1 MQAVILTGTIA
12 GFVHV
17 VSGADHLIAMVP
29 AAINNPQKAL
39 KNSFSW
45 GLGHS
50 SGVLLLAFLA
60 IFIKDITPLNKFSSI
75 AEFLVGIS
83 LLIVGVFAIKNSF
96 QLSLHSH
103 SHKHGN
109 GISHRHL
116 HFHVKEQKNNKHSHV
131 KEQKNN
137 KHSHALTGLG
147 LLHGI
152 AGGSHF
158 LAVLPALALPLTSA
172 CLYLISYLIGSLI
185 SMNLFTCLISF
196 TTFKASQKFI
206 KRLIALAG
214 GLSFSLGL
222 FWIQRSAS
230 VFLN

>member
-1 MQAVILTGTIA
+1 MQAVILTGVLA

-17 VSGADHLIAMVP
+17 ISGADHLIAMAP
-29 AAINNPQKAL
+29 SAINNPQKAL

-60 IFIKDITPLNKFSSI
+60 IFIKDIASLNKFSNI

-83 LLIVGVFAIKNSF
+83 LLIVGVFAIKNSL
-96 QLSLHSH
+96 QLSIHSH
-103 SHKHGN
+103 AHNHGN
-109 GISHRHL
+109 GIAHHHFHL
-116 HFHVKEQKNNKHSHV
+116 HVKEQRNK
-131 KEQKNN
+131 N

-172 CLYLISYLIGSLI
+172 CFYLISYLIGSLI

-196 TTFKASQKFI
+196 TTLNVGQKFI
-206 KRLIALAG
+206 KRLICFAG
-214 GLSFSLGL
+214 GISFSMGL
-222 FWIQRSAS
+222 FWIQRSAF

>member
-1 MQAVILTGTIA
+1 
-12 GFVHV
+12 VHI
-17 VSGADHLIAMVP
+17 VSGADHLIAMTP

-96 QLSLHSH
+96 HLSVHSH
-103 SHKHGN
+103 PHKHEN
-109 GISHRHL
+109 GIAHRHF
-116 HFHVKEQKNNKHSHV
+116 HFHVKEH
-131 KEQKNN
+131 N

-158 LAVLPALALPLTSA
+158 LAVLPALALPLISA
-172 CLYLISYLIGSLI
+172 YLYLISYLIGSLL

-206 KRLIALAG
+206 RRLIAVTG

>member
-1 MQAVILTGTIA
+1 MQAVIPTGVLA

-17 VSGADHLIAMVP
+17 ISGADHLIAMAP
-29 AAINNPQKAL
+29 SAINSPKKAL

-60 IFIKDITPLNKFSSI
+60 IFIKDITPLNKFSNI

-83 LLIVGVFAIKNSF
+83 LLIVGVIAIKNSF
-96 QLSLHSH
+96 QLSMHSH
-103 SHKHGN
+103 SHKHKN
-109 GISHRHL
+109 GSAHRHY
-116 HFHVKEQKNNKHSHV
+116 HFHTR
-131 KEQKNN
+131 EQKNN

-158 LAVLPALALPLTSA
+158 LAVLPALALPLISA
-172 CLYLISYLIGSLI
+172 CFYLISYLIGSLI

-196 TTFKASQKFI
+196 TTLNVGQKFI
-206 KRLIALAG
+206 KRLITFAG
-214 GLSFSLGL
+214 GLSFSMGL
-222 FWIQRSAS
+222 FWIQRSAFI
-230 VFLN
+230 FLK

>member
-1 MQAVILTGTIA
+1 MQAVILTGIVA

-17 VSGADHLIAMVP
+17 VSGADHLIAMAP

-83 LLIVGVFAIKNSF
+83 LLTVGVFAIKNSF
-96 QLSLHSH
+96 QLSIHSH
-103 SHKHGN
+103 SHKHEN
-109 GISHRHL
+109 GIAHRHF
-116 HFHVKEQKNNKHSHV
+116 HFHVKEQKND
-131 KEQKNN
+131 

-172 CLYLISYLIGSLI
+172 CLYLISYLIGSLL
-185 SMNLFTCLISF
+185 SMNLFACLISF

>member
-1 MQAVILTGTIA
+1 MQAVILTGIVA

-17 VSGADHLIAMVP
+17 VSGTDHLIAMAP

-39 KNSFSW
+39 KNCFSW

-50 SGVLLLAFLA
+50 SGILLLAFLA

-96 QLSLHSH
+96 QLSILSH
-103 SHKHGN
+103 SHKHEN
-109 GISHRHL
+109 GIAHRHF
-116 HFHVKEQKNNKHSHV
+116 HFHFKEQN
-131 KEQKNN
+131 NN

-185 SMNLFTCLISF
+185 SMNIFTCLISF

-206 KRLIALAG
+206 IRSIAAAG

>member
-1 MQAVILTGTIA
+1 MQAVILTGIVA
-12 GFVHV
+12 GFVHI
-17 VSGADHLIAMVP
+17 VSGADHLIAMAP

-60 IFIKDITPLNKFSSI
+60 IFIKDITPFNQFSNI
-75 AEFLVGIS
+75 AELLVGIS

-96 QLSLHSH
+96 QLSIHSH
-103 SHKHGN
+103 SHQHEN
-109 GISHRHL
+109 GIAHRHF
-116 HFHVKEQKNNKHSHV
+116 HFHVKEQKNN
-131 KEQKNN
+131 NN

-196 TTFKASQKFI
+196 TSSKASQKFI

>member
-1 MQAVILTGTIA
+1 MQAVILTGLVA

-17 VSGADHLIAMVP
+17 VSGADHLIAMAP

-50 SGVLLLAFLA
+50 SGILLLAFLA
-60 IFIKDITPLNKFSSI
+60 IFIKDITSLNKFSNF

-96 QLSLHSH
+96 QLSIHSH
-103 SHKHGN
+103 SHEHEN
-109 GISHRHL
+109 GIAHRHFHL
-116 HFHVKEQKNNKHSHV
+116 HVKEQKNN
-131 KEQKNN
+131 NN

-206 KRLIALAG
+206 KRLIAVAG

-222 FWIQRSAS
+222 LWIQRSAS
-230 VFLN
+230 VFFN

>member
-1 MQAVILTGTIA
+1 MQAVILTGIIA

-17 VSGADHLIAMVP
+17 VSGADHLIAMAP

-60 IFIKDITPLNKFSSI
+60 IFIKDITPLNIFSSI

-96 QLSLHSH
+96 QLSIHTH
-103 SHKHGN
+103 SHKHEN
-109 GISHRHL
+109 GIAHRHY
-116 HFHVKEQKNNKHSHV
+116 HFHMKEQKN
-131 KEQKNN
+131 NN
-137 KHSHALTGLG
+137 KHSHALTGIG
-147 LLHGI
+147 LIHGI

-158 LAVLPALALPLTSA
+158 LAILPALALSLTNA
-172 CLYLISYLIGSLI
+172 CAYLISYLIGSLI

-196 TTFKASQKFI
+196 TTLNISQKFM
-206 KRLIALAG
+206 KRLIAFAG
-214 GLSFSLGL
+214 GLSFSMGL
-222 FWIQRSAS
+222 FWIHKSTAL
-230 VFLN
+230 FFT

>member
-1 MQAVILTGTIA
+1 MQAVILTGVLA

-17 VSGADHLIAMVP
+17 ISGADHLIAMAP
-29 AAINNPQKAL
+29 SAINSPKKAL
-39 KNSFSW
+39 KNSISW

-60 IFIKDITPLNKFSSI
+60 IFIKDITPLNKFSNI

-83 LLIVGVFAIKNSF
+83 LLIVGVIAIKNSF
-96 QLSLHSH
+96 QLSIHSH
-103 SHKHGN
+103 SHKHEN
-109 GISHRHL
+109 GFAHRHY
-116 HFHVKEQKNNKHSHV
+116 HFHTKEQKNN
-131 KEQKNN
+131 N
-137 KHSHALTGLG
+137 KDSHALTGLG

-172 CLYLISYLIGSLI
+172 CFYLISYLIGSLI

-196 TTFKASQKFI
+196 TTVNVGKNFI
-206 KRLIALAG
+206 KRLICFAG
-214 GLSFSLGL
+214 GLSFSMGL
-222 FWIQRSAS
+222 FWIQRSAFI
-230 VFLN
+230 FLK

>member
-1 MQAVILTGTIA
+1 MKTVILTGIFA

-17 VSGADHLIAMVP
+17 VSGADHLIAMAP
-29 AAINNPQKAL
+29 AAINNPQKAF

-50 SGVLLLAFLA
+50 SGILLLAFLA
-60 IFIKDITPLNKFSSI
+60 IFIKDIAPLNKFSNI

-83 LLIVGVFAIKNSF
+83 LLIVGVFAIRNSL
-96 QLSLHSH
+96 QLSIHSH
-103 SHKHGN
+103 SHKHEN
-109 GISHRHL
+109 GIAHRHF
-116 HFHVKEQKNNKHSHV
+116 HFHVKEQKS
-131 KEQKNN
+131 N

-172 CLYLISYLIGSLI
+172 CLYLISYLIGSLT

-196 TTFKASQKFI
+196 TTLKASQKFL
-206 KRLIALAG
+206 KRLIAVAG

>member
-1 MQAVILTGTIA
+1 MQAVILTGIVA

-50 SGVLLLAFLA
+50 SGVILLAFLA
-60 IFIKDITPLNKFSSI
+60 IFIKDITPLNKFSNI

-83 LLIVGVFAIKNSF
+83 LLIVGVFAIKNSI
-96 QLSLHSH
+96 QLSIHSH
-103 SHKHGN
+103 SHKHEN
-109 GISHRHL
+109 GIANHHF
-116 HFHVKEQKNNKHSHV
+116 HFHVKEQNN
-131 KEQKNN
+131 NN
-137 KHSHALTGLG
+137 HSHALTGLG

-158 LAVLPALALPLTSA
+158 LAVLPALALPLASA
-172 CLYLISYLIGSLI
+172 CLYLISYLFGSLI

-196 TTFKASQKFI
+196 TTFKASHKFI
-206 KRLIALAG
+206 KRLIAVAG

>member
-1 MQAVILTGTIA
+1 MQAVILTGIVA

-17 VSGADHLIAMVP
+17 VSGADHLIAMAPV
-29 AAINNPQKAL
+29 AINNPQKAL

-60 IFIKDITPLNKFSSI
+60 IFIKDITPLNKFSNI

-96 QLSLHSH
+96 QLSIHSH
-103 SHKHGN
+103 SHKHEN
-109 GISHRHL
+109 GIAHRHF
-116 HFHVKEQKNNKHSHV
+116 HFHI

-185 SMNLFTCLISF
+185 SMNLFTSLISF

-206 KRLIALAG
+206 KRLIAAAG
-214 GLSFSLGL
+214 GLSFSMGL
-222 FWIQRSAS
+222 FWIQRSAA

>member
-1 MQAVILTGTIA
+1 MQAVILTGIVA

-29 AAINNPQKAL
+29 AAINNNPQKAL

-50 SGVLLLAFLA
+50 SGGILLAFLA
-60 IFIKDITPLNKFSSI
+60 IFIKDITPLNKFSNI

-83 LLIVGVFAIKNSF
+83 LLVVGIFAIKNSF
-96 QLSLHSH
+96 QLSIHSH
-103 SHKHGN
+103 SHKHEN
-109 GISHRHL
+109 GIAHRHF
-116 HFHVKEQKNNKHSHV
+116 HFHVKEQKN
-131 KEQKNN
+131 NN

-172 CLYLISYLIGSLI
+172 CFYLISYLIGSLI

-196 TTFKASQKFI
+196 TTLNASQKFI

-214 GLSFSLGL
+214 GLSFSVGL

-230 VFLN
+230 IFMS